1 MDLRELRTFVAVV
14 EEGRFAGAAHRL
26 NLSQPA
32 ISHTIRGLEK
42 QCGVVLLERT
52 SSGVVTTATGKL
64 LVTEARAVLA
74 RYEQAVAVIAQG
86 STEETLLRIG
96 IPFGLPPGL
105 LSSALATLAAAYP
118 TTTIAVRQLCTAS
131 QIATLG
137 AGELDLGL
145 LRHRPANL
153 DLDALLVADEPLGVL
168 VSETQADRLGPS
180 DDVALESLVGLDLE
194 WHGFP
199 RESSP
204 VWYDE
209 LTATLRGY
217 GLRIERSTS
226 HTDELIPEV
235 TYASV
240 SLGRSF
246 ALAPPSCQGT
256 LPPPIKWRRL
266 TGDPLRRRTWAAWSA
281 ASRRRDLGH
290 LISLLED
297 YPSTSRPASYAV
309 PCVELNH
316 EASPDALAS

>member
-1 MDLRELRTFVAVV
+1 MELRELRTFVAVV

-42 QCGVVLLERT
+42 HCGVILLERT
-52 SSGVVTTATGKL
+52 SSGVVTTKAGRV

-74 RYEQAVAVIAQG
+74 RYEQAVAAMARG
-86 STEETLLRIG
+86 SCEDASLRIG
-96 IPFGLPPGL
+96 MPFGLPTGL
-105 LSSALATLAAAYP
+105 LSGALPAMAASYPSASITVHQLSTA
-118 TTTIAVRQLCTAS
+118 RQLDALTAS
-131 QIATLG
+131 
-137 AGELDLGL
+137 ELELGL
-145 LRHRPANL
+145 LRHRPSKV
-153 DLDALLVADEPLGVL
+153 DLDAVLIADEPLGVIL
-168 VSETQADRLGPS
+168 SGCQSDRLGPS
-180 DDVALESLVGLDLE
+180 AEVSLESLVDLGLD

-199 RESSP
+199 REGSP

-217 GLRIERSTS
+217 GLRIESSTS
-226 HTDELIPEV
+226 YTEEPGPDV

-246 ALAPPSCQGT
+246 ALAPPSSQSA
-256 LPPPIKWRRL
+256 LPPSITWRRL

-290 LISLLED
+290 LVSLLED
-297 YPSTSRPASYAV
+297 HAGAPHPSGPLSVHVDTSRDASG
-309 PCVELNH
+309 
-316 EASPDALAS
+316 DALAS

>member
-32 ISHTIRGLEK
+32 ISHTISGLEK
-42 QCGVVLLERT
+42 QCGVRLLERT
-52 SSGVVTTATGKL
+52 SAGVVTTSAGKV

-74 RYEQAVAVIAQG
+74 RYEQAVATMAQSG
-86 STEETLLRIG
+86 SEDTLLRIA
-96 IPFGLPPGL
+96 IPFGLPTGL
-105 LSSALATLAAAYP
+105 LNEALAALAAAYP
-118 TTTIAVRQLCTAS
+118 AMTIAVRQLCTVS
-131 QIATLG
+131 QIAALSD
-137 AGELDLGL
+137 GELDLGL

-153 DLDALLVADEPLGVL
+153 DLDALLVADEALGVL
-168 VSETQADRLGPS
+168 VSETQASRLGPS
-180 DDVALESLVGLDLE
+180 EEVGLETLAGQGLE

-217 GLRIERSTS
+217 GLNIGRSAPQP
-226 HTDELIPEV
+226 DELIPEV

-240 SLGRSF
+240 SMGRTF
-246 ALAPPSCQGT
+246 ALAPRSCQAA

-266 TGDPLRRRTWAAWSA
+266 TGDPLRRRTWAAWAA

-290 LISLLED
+290 LVSLLED
-297 YPSTSRPASYAV
+297 HASASHAAGVAMDLPALERVAQADAW
-309 PCVELNH
+309 
-316 EASPDALAS
+316 AS

>member
-14 EEGRFAGAAHRL
+14 EEGRFAGAANRL

-42 QCGVVLLERT
+42 QCGVLLLERT
-52 SSGVVTTATGKL
+52 SSGVVTTSAGKV

-74 RYEQAVAVIAQG
+74 RYEQAVAAISRG
-86 STEETLLRIG
+86 TSEETLLRIG

-105 LSSALATLAAAYP
+105 LSGALATLGP
-118 TTTIAVRQLCTAS
+118 THPAMTVVVRQRCTTG
-131 QIATLG
+131 QIAALG

-153 DLDALLVADEPLGVL
+153 NFDALLVADESLGVI
-168 VSETQADRLGPS
+168 VSETQADRFGPS
-180 DDVALESLVGLDLE
+180 SEIGLEMLAGLDLQ

-209 LTATLRGY
+209 LTATLRSY
-217 GLRIERSTS
+217 GLRIERSAR
-226 HTDELIPEV
+226 HTDELVPEV

-246 ALAPPSCQGT
+246 ALAPPSCQGA

-290 LISLLED
+290 LVALLED
-297 YPSTSRPASYAV
+297 SVNA
-309 PCVELNH
+309 PCPTGHTTPRVQLN
-316 EASPDALAS
+316 